1 MTKSSLLP
9 KRDIAAQVIGR
20 GGSNTEAAQ
29 KVNVTPQ
36 TISVWVKDPAFEARI
51 NECQLDCFNEAQA
64 RFKHLAGEAVTTFED
79 LLKNSKSDK
88 VKLEAAKFIL
98 KTIQIFPG
106 DCPAILTIG
115 ETTEA
120 EIIRKQKLDKA
131 KTAQSKMFEE
141 NSIIGLSSYM

>member
-1 MTKSSLLP
+1 MSDSIPYNKDIAV
-9 KRDIAAQVIGR
+9 RDIAAGLKKNV
-20 GGSNTEAAQ
+20 AA
-29 KVNVTPQ
+29 KSAKVTPQ
-36 TISVWVKDPAFEARI
+36 TISQWLKEPAFEARI
-51 NECQLDCFNEAQA
+51 NQYQRNNFDEAQSRYKNLVGA
-64 RFKHLAGEAVTTFED
+64 AVSTFED

-115 ETTEA
+115 ETTES
-120 EIIRKQKLDKA
+120 EIIRKQKIDKA
-131 KTAQSKMFEE
+131 KAAQTKMFEE